1 LSCIFNILSVFLF
14 GAGLTVSERLS
25 CENLQRKE
33 QRKKIKRAMEDGY
46 ETTFS
51 HLFNFAEDEVLD
63 KFLNS
68 RSNDLL
74 NPRSY
79 EYGKGVAYAPVDIK
93 QTPKEYV
100 FIADVPGLTK
110 SDIQVQVE
118 NGKLLV
124 IKCAGKRRRDE
135 EGEEECKLLRVERK
149 VNHRF
154 TRKFTLPGDAKA
166 DGISASCVDGVLS
179 VTVPR
184 IVPEKPKTI
193 EISVA

>member
-1 LSCIFNILSVFLF
+1 
-14 GAGLTVSERLS
+14 
-25 CENLQRKE
+25 
-33 QRKKIKRAMEDGY
+33 MEDCY
-46 ETTFS
+46 EASFN
-51 HLFNFAEDEVLD
+51 HLFNFPEDEVLE
-63 KFLNS
+63 KLLNS
-68 RSNDLL
+68 RSYERLL

-79 EYGKGVAYAPVDIK
+79 EYGKGMASAPVDIK
-93 QTPKEYV
+93 QTPKDYTFLV
-100 FIADVPGLTK
+100 DVPGLTK

-124 IKCAGKRRRDE
+124 IKCAGKRKRDD

-166 DGISASCVDGVLS
+166 DGISATCVDGVLS